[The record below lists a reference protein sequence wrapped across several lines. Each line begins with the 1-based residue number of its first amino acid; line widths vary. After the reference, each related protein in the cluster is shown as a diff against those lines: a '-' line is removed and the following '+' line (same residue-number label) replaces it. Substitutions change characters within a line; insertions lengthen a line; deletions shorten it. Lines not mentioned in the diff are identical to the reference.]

1 MNKVRFKLFIAVI
14 ATSFVAMSL
23 SLLAY
28 GTIVAYVLNV

>member
-28 GTIVAYVLNV
+28 GTIAAFMLNV